1 MKCKHCNKEFKRTD
15 TVVRST
21 INGEAFVHENC
32 HFDWLLR
39 WDGADYFTFDEVM
52 SEFDDE

>member
-21 INGEAFVHENC
+21 INGEAFVHDNC

-39 WDGADYFTFDEVM
+39 WDGADYFTFDEVI